1 MTDSLTALWQR
12 LRDSQKQRIYILPS
26 RAGFAYAGLL
36 VLMLLG
42 AINYSNSLGHL
53 LSFLLAGLGHVT
65 MHHSHR
71 NLRQLGLSVIALD
84 PVFCH
89 QPARLK
95 LTVSNQDDRDRF
107 QLEVAA
113 KETQQKRRW
122 ALLGSYNPLHTVAHI
137 DADNT
142 YSCTLNLPTQQRG
155 WHPVSSLRIASKYP
169 LGLFYSWTVYPQTA
183 QVLVYPAPKGQRPL
197 RVKTGSQ
204 TQSMH
209 HEHQGEDDFA
219 GLRTY
224 RPGEALHRV
233 AWKAMAKD
241 DVMRSK
247 QFSSPE
253 GDELELDWHDLL
265 DLPDDEARL
274 SQLCR
279 WLIQAEQGGHRYSL
293 QLPGESIQAD
303 HGSSHQHRCLKALA
317 LYRG

>member
-1 MTDSLTALWQR
+1 MTRSLSALWQR

-26 RAGFAYAGLL
+26 RAGLAYAGLL
-36 VLMLLG
+36 ILMLLG

-71 NLRQLGLSVIALD
+71 NLRQLGLTVTALD

-95 LTVSNQDDRDRF
+95 LTISNQDDRDRF

-113 KETQQKRRW
+113 KENQKKRRW
-122 ALLGSYNPLHTVAHI
+122 ALLGSYNPLHTVPRI

-142 YSCTLNLPTQQRG
+142 YSCTLNLATQRRG
-155 WHPVSSLRIASKYP
+155 WHPLSSLRIASQYP

-183 QVLVYPAPKGQRPL
+183 QVLVYPEPKGQRPL
-197 RVKTGSQ
+197 PVKAGGQ
-204 TQSMH
+204 TQTLH

-233 AWKAMAKD
+233 AWKAMARD

-265 DLPDDEARL
+265 DLPGDEARL

-303 HGSSHQHRCLKALA
+303 HGSAHQHRCLKALA
-317 LYRG
+317 LYHG